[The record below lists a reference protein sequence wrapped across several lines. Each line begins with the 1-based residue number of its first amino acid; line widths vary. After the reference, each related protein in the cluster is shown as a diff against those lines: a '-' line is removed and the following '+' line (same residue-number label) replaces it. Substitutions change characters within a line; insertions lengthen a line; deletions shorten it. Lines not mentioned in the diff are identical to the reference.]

1 MPSNYPVSVKVWSPT
16 DAGFNYPEDLKEI
29 VYARHV
35 TTIYDEVTAV
45 QQELG
50 AGAGG
55 IKTSIVDGVTVFDP
69 LTSGRAWPN
78 LRARLSNIE
87 QGVLDGVLRRVRT
100 IGGSTIT
107 PASSST
113 VGLSVRAAAGQ
124 TANLVEIRNSSNVIR
139 TAFASD
145 GLLSGVI
152 DGGNA

>member
-50 AGAGG
+50 AGTGG
-55 IKTSIVDGVTVFDP
+55 LRTSVVDGITAFDP
-69 LTSGRAWPN
+69 LTSGRSWPN
-78 LRARLSNIE
+78 LRARLVNME
-87 QGVLDGVLRRVRT
+87 QGVIDGSLRRVRT
-100 IGGSTIT
+100 VGGSTIT
-107 PASSST
+107 PSSASI
-113 VGLSVRAAAGQ
+113 VGLNVRATTGQ
-124 TANLVEIRNSSNVIR
+124 TANLVEIRNSSNVVR

-145 GLLSGVI
+145 GLISGVI